1 MINEL
6 QIINDPATGEDCV
19 DALRVVDLAVGLN
32 HNVLDH
38 GYINLVDFM
47 PRLIPADIRTADGA
61 IAEAARSSYQKGTKR
76 VRGDAGLVDYL
87 IRKLHTSPIEM
98 IELKF
103 AVRAPL
109 FVARQWV
116 R

>member
-1 MINEL
+1 MISEF

-19 DALRVVDLAVGLN
+19 DALRVVEASVGLN

-47 PRLIPADIRTADGA
+47 PRLVPVDSKTADSA
-61 IAEAARSSYQKGTKR
+61 IATAARASYQKGTTK

-87 IRKLHTSPIEM
+87 IRKLHTSPVEM
-98 IELKF
+98 VELKF